1 MGEKKMIILT
11 TSYCYYDYILILM
24 VILTLQVL
32 CYDCNYYIH
41 L

>member
-1 MGEKKMIILT
+1 MIILT

-24 VILTLQVL
+24 VILTLL